1 MEQLVVIDNNK
12 IYIYR
17 ADKHPI
23 FDDDNATTVD
33 IVESLGHNY
42 NDVIVV
48 WGEDF
53 TIEQD

>member
-12 IYIYR
+12 IYIYN
-17 ADKHPI
+17 ANKHPI
-23 FDDDNATTVD
+23 FDNNSTTTVD

-42 NDVIVV
+42 NNVVVV

-53 TIEQD
+53 TIEKD